1 MVFKLDNAERLA
13 WAIGSRAL
21 LMAVSILAVVDYLYP
36 KKLYATAVFL
46 SLCAI
51 ALGVSMTLRIR
62 RAERHVQY
70 QLNALRETRVERQ
83 QQADRLQT
91 LLDTV
96 SAALII
102 VKDDGRVELVN
113 RSARSLAGE
122 PVDRLEDVKAIGAP
136 AAAELLALRPGTRQ
150 IINLTAGRQMFVSV
164 SQLSSPE
171 QGRRRMLSL
180 HAIAGELDA
189 VELKA
194 WKDMAGVLAHEIM
207 NSLTAIA
214 SLSESLNLLLQAG
227 RGPTEDAEV
236 AGALEAINR
245 RSLGLMDFVERYRL
259 VMDTPAPTLQEV
271 RLSELLAG
279 IDKLLGAGLREKGII
294 LTHSIVPP
302 RLSCRADLRLLEQAM
317 INLLKN
323 AVEAVSDADQP
334 GIEVVCEQRDHS
346 VVVTVADN
354 GCGLKDAGDPSFVPP
369 FTTKAGGAG
378 IGLNLVRQ
386 IALSHGG
393 QLDAQQNHPCG
404 SRFILTLPQERESSL
419 EA

>member
-1 MVFKLDNAERLA
+1 VA
-13 WAIGSRAL
+13 
-21 LMAVSILAVVDYLYP
+21 
-36 KKLYATAVFL
+36 
-46 SLCAI
+46 
-51 ALGVSMTLRIR
+51 
-62 RAERHVQY
+62 
-70 QLNALRETRVERQ
+70 
-83 QQADRLQT
+83 
-91 LLDTV
+91 
-96 SAALII
+96 AALIV

-122 PVDRLEDVKAIGAP
+122 PVDRLEDMKAIGAQ
-136 AAAELLALRPGTRQ
+136 AAGELLALRAGTRQ
-150 IINLTAGRQMFVSV
+150 IINLPAQRQMFVSV
-164 SQLSSPE
+164 SQLSSPG

-227 RGPTEDAEV
+227 RGATDDAEV

-245 RSLGLMDFVERYRL
+245 RSLGLMDFVERYRM
-259 VMDTPAPTLQEV
+259 VMDTPAPNLQV
-271 RLSELLAG
+271 LRLDELLAG
-279 IDKLLGAGLREKGII
+279 IDRLLGASLREKGVI
-294 LTHSIVPP
+294 LTRSVVPP
-302 RLSCRADLRLLEQAM
+302 QLSCSADPRLLEQAL

-323 AVEAVSDADQP
+323 ATEAVSDVDQP
-334 GIEVVCEQRDHS
+334 RIEVNCERCPDA

-369 FTTKAGGAG
+369 FTTKTGGSG

-386 IALSHGG
+386 IASSHGG
-393 QLDAQQNHPCG
+393 QLEVYPNLPRG
-404 SRFILTLPQERESSL
+404 SRFTLILPDAASERRPNERVSSL

>member
-1 MVFKLDNAERLA
+1 MVSKLDNAERLA
-13 WAIGSRAL
+13 WTIGIRAL
-21 LMAVSILAVVDYLYP
+21 LMALSILAVVDYLYP
-36 KKLYATAVFL
+36 RKLYATVVFL

-51 ALGVSMTLRIR
+51 ALGVSITLRIR
-62 RAERHVQY
+62 RSERHMDYRV
-70 QLNALRETRVERQ
+70 NVLRETRVERQ
-83 QQADRLQT
+83 QHADRLQT

-96 SAALII
+96 AAALIV

-122 PVDRLEDVKAIGAP
+122 PVDRLEDMKAIGAQ
-136 AAAELLALRPGTRQ
+136 AAGELLALRPGTRQ
-150 IINLTAGRQMFVSV
+150 IIHLPAGRQMFVSV
-164 SQLSSPE
+164 SQLSSRE

-227 RGPTEDAEV
+227 RGPAEDAEV

-245 RSLGLMDFVERYRL
+245 RSLGLMDFVERYRM
-259 VMDTPAPTLQEV
+259 VMDTPAPKLQV
-271 RLSELLAG
+271 LGLDELLAG
-279 IDKLLGAGLREKGII
+279 IEQLLGPRLRETGVMLIR
-294 LTHSIVPP
+294 SVVPP
-302 RLSCRADLRLLEQAM
+302 QLSCSADPGLLEQAL

-323 AVEAVSDADQP
+323 AAEAVSDADQP
-334 GIEVVCEQRDHS
+334 RIEVNCERRQDS

-354 GCGLKDAGDPSFVPP
+354 GCGLKNTGDASFVPP

-393 QLDAQQNHPCG
+393 QLEVHPNHPRG
-404 SRFILTLPQERESSL
+404 SRVTLILPDATSPP
-419 EA
+419 

>member
-1 MVFKLDNAERLA
+1 MVSKLDNAERLA
-13 WAIGSRAL
+13 WTIGIRAL
-21 LMAVSILAVVDYLYP
+21 LMALSILAVVDYLYP
-36 KKLYATAVFL
+36 RKLYATVVFL

-51 ALGVSMTLRIR
+51 ALGVSITLRIR
-62 RAERHVQY
+62 RSERHMDYRV
-70 QLNALRETRVERQ
+70 NVLRETRVERQ
-83 QQADRLQT
+83 QHADRLQT

-96 SAALII
+96 AAALIV

-122 PVDRLEDVKAIGAP
+122 PVDRLEDMKAIGAQ
-136 AAAELLALRPGTRQ
+136 AAGELLALRPGTRQ
-150 IINLTAGRQMFVSV
+150 IINLPAGRQMFVSV
-164 SQLSSPE
+164 SQLSSRE

-227 RGPTEDAEV
+227 RGPADEAEV

-245 RSLGLMDFVERYRL
+245 RSLGLMDFVERYRM
-259 VMDTPAPTLQEV
+259 VMDTPAPKLQV
-271 RLSELLAG
+271 LGLDELLAG
-279 IDKLLGAGLREKGII
+279 IEQLLGPRLRETGVMLIR
-294 LTHSIVPP
+294 SVVPP
-302 RLSCRADLRLLEQAM
+302 QLSCSADPGLLEQAL

-323 AVEAVSDADQP
+323 AAEAVSDADQP
-334 GIEVVCEQRDHS
+334 RIEVNCERRQDS

-354 GCGLKDAGDPSFVPP
+354 GCGLKNTGDASFVPP

-393 QLDAQQNHPCG
+393 QLEVHPNHPRG
-404 SRFILTLPQERESSL
+404 SRVTLILPDATSPP
-419 EA
+419 

>member
-1 MVFKLDNAERLA
+1 
-13 WAIGSRAL
+13 
-21 LMAVSILAVVDYLYP
+21 
-36 KKLYATAVFL
+36 
-46 SLCAI
+46 
-51 ALGVSMTLRIR
+51 
-62 RAERHVQY
+62 
-70 QLNALRETRVERQ
+70 
-83 QQADRLQT
+83 
-91 LLDTV
+91 V

-259 VMDTPAPTLQEV
+259 VMDTPAPAMQEV
-271 RLSELLAG
+271 RLDELLTG
-279 IDKLLGAGLREKGII
+279 IERLMGPGLADRGVI
-294 LTHSIVPP
+294 LTLSIRGREDEGPGARNPGGAPP
-302 RLSCRADLRLLEQAM
+302 RLSCRADPRLLEQAL

-334 GIEVVCEQRDHS
+334 RIEVVCEQHEDS
-346 VVVTVADN
+346 VVVTVTDN
-354 GCGLKDAGDPSFVPP
+354 GCGLKDAGDPSFVPA
-369 FTTKAGGAG
+369 FTTKAGGSG
-378 IGLNLVRQ
+378 VGLNLVRQ

-393 QLDAQQNHPCG
+393 QLDAQRNHPRG
-404 SRFILTLPQERESSL
+404 SRFILTLPDAALERLPQERESSL